1 MKKFLKF
8 ITLILLISSLIL
20 PFKSQAIGQISKP
33 IIIKDAL
40 RGQSYQEEMVIFNTE
55 KIDLKLGLSAEGDI
69 KDWVKFYNLSDQK
82 NSISEVSM
90 KAGSN
95 LKVKVVFN
103 ISESAPNGEYKGLI
117 SAFSKPDS
125 AASSTDSQVVLSQK
139 IDRPVTIT
147 VSDNQIIKFDV
158 SVIPSNY
165 DLAKDEELSVR
176 IIYDN
181 QGNIDINPQIQVKI
195 KKDEQIVYNVIY
207 PYPENTNAITPNSRQ
222 EIEAIILQTIGYAK
236 GQYLAEF
243 DFLIN
248 NESKLHKQ
256 FVFSSGIYNDEVKVL
271 GIFTSFN
278 SNKLLNLPILIGLTL
293 LAAAAALLSSRK
305 YLKVKAKK

>member
-1 MKKFLKF
+1 MKKLLNFL
-8 ITLILLISSLIL
+8 ILILLGSSLIL
-20 PFKSQAIGQISKP
+20 PIKAQAIGQISKP

-69 KDWVKFYNLSDQK
+69 KDWVKFYNLGDQK
-82 NSISEVSM
+82 NAVSEVSM

-95 LKVKVVFN
+95 LKVNAVFS

-165 DLAKDEELSVR
+165 DLAKDEPLSVR

-181 QGNIDINPQIQVKI
+181 QGNIDINPQVQVKI
-195 KKDEQIVYNVIY
+195 KKDDQIIYNVIY
-207 PYPENTNAITPNSRQ
+207 PYPESAIAVTPNSRQ
-222 EIEAIILQTIGYAK
+222 EIDAIILQTIGYVK
-236 GQYLAEF
+236 GQYLVEF
-243 DFLIN
+243 DFLID

-256 FVFSSGIYNDEVKVL
+256 FAFSSGVYNDGVKVL

-278 SNKLLNLPILIGLTL
+278 SNKILNFPVLIGLTL
-293 LAAAAALLSSRK
+293 IAAVAALLSSRK
-305 YLKVKAKK
+305 YLKVKVKK